1 MSVSRLFLICLL
13 RGTGARG
20 KMGQL
25 VRISAKRG
33 GGLQGAQMVDE
44 RRRSQI
50 LNLFRAGNDGLYM
63 VCEKK
68 KWEKNANV

>member
-1 MSVSRLFLICLL
+1 
-13 RGTGARG
+13 
-20 KMGQL
+20 MGQL